1 VRSRDAARQQRGHKR
16 DLIEAG
22 LNEAA
27 AECLGAMGI
36 VPVAHLAAMFGLAWR
51 ACTNGDLHAN
61 DVGGRAL
68 NAAALVNDTEAGGKP
83 NID

>member
-1 VRSRDAARQQRGHKR
+1 VRSRDATRQQRGHKR

-36 VPVAHLAAMFGLAWR
+36 VPVAHLAAMFGR
-51 ACTNGDLHAN
+51 ACTNGDLRAN

-68 NAAALVNDTEAGGKP
+68 NAAALVNDAETGGKP
-83 NID
+83 DID